1 MLCDRYLSYFAVQ
14 NKPWTQN
21 VNCTVGLLNILCLFY
36 VMCPGDIVYTLPPLK
51 NMTRLA
57 YVKRPSQQMLKHGI
71 CSWISICVEIIKWS
85 TKSIGRFR
93 WYNIMFDHIT
103 LQQVFRSFTV
113 DISFAFAYFQHHF
126 IWQPYKSFLWAF
138 LSQLCLLILDKSRQ
152 TSAYLT
158 TSGPGHIHKKV
169 ATLIVLDI
177 CR

>member
-1 MLCDRYLSYFAVQ
+1 MDTERKLYRWSSEHF
-14 NKPWTQN
+14 
-21 VNCTVGLLNILCLFY
+21 ICLFY

-57 YVKRPSQQMLKHGI
+57 YVKRPSQRMVKYGI
-71 CSWISICVEIIKWS
+71 YSWISICVEIIKWS

-113 DISFAFAYFQHHF
+113 DISFTFGYFQHHF

-138 LSQLCLLILDKSRQ
+138 LLQLCLLILDIQ
-152 TSAYLT
+152 ANF
-158 TSGPGHIHKKV
+158 GIPDHKR
-169 ATLIVLDI
+169 T
-177 CR
+177 RTYS